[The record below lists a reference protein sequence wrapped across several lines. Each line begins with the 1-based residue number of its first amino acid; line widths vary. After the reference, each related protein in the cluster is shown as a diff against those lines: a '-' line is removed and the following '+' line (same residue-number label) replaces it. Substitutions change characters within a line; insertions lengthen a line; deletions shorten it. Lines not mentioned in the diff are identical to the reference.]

1 MIQGVSGS
9 ETLWSSDPSVGVT
22 TKTKQQIYGKE
33 LALVLNI
40 FSRSFRQSL
49 IGVGVVGAL
58 ITGSGC
64 ENMEEPKSFFDPSQ
78 VGRIKDEPLVVPILT
93 KLNIGTE
100 EQEAEFAGA
109 RDVTAADLV
118 ATASD
123 YSVSPNDVLSISIS
137 DLLGPNTVSDRTI
150 RVTQTGKISLPLL
163 NQPITVE
170 GKTEQQVEQAIK
182 DAYRD
187 AQILQNAQVSV
198 SVMEARGR
206 TYSVLGAVTA
216 PGLYAIY
223 DTDFRLLD
231 ALVTARDV
239 TNTVG
244 TETVY
249 VIRKKKPST
258 DTVVPSETPKAQP
271 GVDPLA
277 PQSDA
282 SSLMPRRSVMLQDG
296 TAPTGTKVTVEG
308 QEMELNPP
316 TTPESGAIVAE
327 PSVAQPPESKEPF
340 EFNALKEPT
349 DREVIKIPYQALRMG
364 QLKYNI
370 VILPGDLIFVP
381 GPVIGEYYMGGNVL
395 APGAYSLSA
404 RKITLT
410 QAVVAA
416 RGLNEVAWPSR
427 TEIIRRLPGD
437 KQVFVKVDLD
447 KIFAGQEPDIYLKPD
462 DRVNV
467 GTHVIAPFLA
477 AFRNG
482 FRLTYGFGFLY
493 DRNYADENQ
502 TN

>member
-1 MIQGVSGS
+1 M
-9 ETLWSSDPSVGVT
+9 
-22 TKTKQQIYGKE
+22 
-33 LALVLNI
+33 VLNFI
-40 FSRSFRQSL
+40 SRSFRRGF

-58 ITGSGC
+58 VTGSGC
-64 ENMEEPKSFFDPSQ
+64 ENIEEPKSFFDPAQ

-118 ATASD
+118 VTASD

-163 NQPITVE
+163 NQPLSVE

-206 TYSVLGAVTA
+206 TYSVLGAVGA

-231 ALVTARDV
+231 ALVTAKDV

-244 TETVY
+244 TETIY
-249 VIRKKKPST
+249 VIRKKKEAAQDAP
-258 DTVVPSETPKAQP
+258 VPADAPKAQP

-296 TAPTGTKVTVEG
+296 TAPAGTKVTVEG
-308 QEMELNPP
+308 RDMELSAP
-316 TTPESGAIVAE
+316 TTPEPGAITAE
-327 PSVAQPPESKEPF
+327 PSAAQPAESKEPF

-370 VILPGDLIFVP
+370 VILPGDLVFVP

>member
-1 MIQGVSGS
+1 MVPNIISRTFTR
-9 ETLWSSDPSVGVT
+9 TLMGAGMVGV
-22 TKTKQQIYGKE
+22 
-33 LALVLNI
+33 LAIAV
-40 FSRSFRQSL
+40 
-49 IGVGVVGAL
+49 
-58 ITGSGC
+58 GC
-64 ENMEEPKSFFDPSQ
+64 ENMEEPKSFFDPAQ
-78 VGRIKDEPLVVPILT
+78 VGRIKDEPLVVPILD
-93 KLNIGTE
+93 KLNIGAAE
-100 EQEAEFAGA
+100 EDAQFAGA
-109 RDVTAADLV
+109 RDVTQADLV

-123 YSVSPNDVLSISIS
+123 YSVSPNDVLSVSIS

-163 NQPITVE
+163 NQPISVE
-170 GKTEQQVEQAIK
+170 GKTEQQIEQAIK

-206 TYSVLGAVTA
+206 TYSILGAVGA

-239 TNTVG
+239 SNTVG
-244 TETVY
+244 TDVIY
-249 VIRKKKPST
+249 VIRKKNAAAGDQGAPA
-258 DTVVPSETPKAQP
+258 EQPKAKP

-282 SSLMPRRSVMLQDG
+282 SSILPRKSVMLQDG
-296 TAPTGTKVTVEG
+296 TAPAGSKVIVEG
-308 QEMELNPP
+308 KEVEVTAPP
-316 TTPESGAIVAE
+316 AAKEGAVVTQPAAE
-327 PSVAQPPESKEPF
+327 GDNAEAF

-349 DREVIKIPYQALRMG
+349 DREVIKIPYQSLKMG
-364 QLKYNI
+364 QLKYNV
-370 VILPGDLIFVP
+370 VIKAGDLIYVP
-381 GPVIGEYYMGGNVL
+381 GPVIGEYYMGGNVQ

-416 RGLNEVAWPSR
+416 RGLNDVAWPSR
-427 TEIIRRLPGD
+427 TEIVRRLPGD
-437 KQVFVKVDLD
+437 KQVFVKIDLD
-447 KIFAGQEPDIYLKPD
+447 KIFAGQEPDIYLKAD

-467 GTHVIAPFLA
+467 GTHVVAPFLA

-493 DRNYADENQ
+493 DRNYGDDN
-502 TN
+502 NNNN

>member
-1 MIQGVSGS
+1 M
-9 ETLWSSDPSVGVT
+9 
-22 TKTKQQIYGKE
+22 
-33 LALVLNI
+33 VLNI
-40 FSRSFRQSL
+40 ISRTFSRTL
-49 IGVGVVGAL
+49 MGAGMVGVLAIAV
-58 ITGSGC
+58 GC
-64 ENMEEPKSFFDPSQ
+64 ENMEEPKSFFDPAQ
-78 VGRIKDEPLVVPILT
+78 VGRIKDEPLVVPILD
-93 KLNIGTE
+93 KLNIGAAE
-100 EQEAEFAGA
+100 EDAQFSGA
-109 RDVTAADLV
+109 RDVTQADLV

-123 YSVSPNDVLSISIS
+123 YEVSPNDVLSVSIS

-150 RVTQTGKISLPLL
+150 RTTQTGKISLPLL
-163 NQPITVE
+163 QQPIAVE

-198 SVMEARGR
+198 SVIEARGR
-206 TYSVLGAVTA
+206 TYSILGAVGA

-244 TETVY
+244 TDVIY
-249 VIRKKKPST
+249 VIRKKDAAAGDQGGPA
-258 DTVVPSETPKAQP
+258 EQPKVQP

-282 SSLMPRRSVMLQDG
+282 TSILPRKSVMLQDG
-296 TAPTGTKVTVEG
+296 TAPTGSKVIVEG
-308 QEMELNPP
+308 KEVEVAAPP
-316 TTPESGAIVAE
+316 AATQGAVVTEPAAE
-327 PSVAQPPESKEPF
+327 GDNGEAF

-349 DREVIKIPYQALRMG
+349 DREVIKIPYQSLKMG

-370 VILPGDLIFVP
+370 IIKAGDLIFVP
-381 GPVIGEYYMGGNVL
+381 GPTIGEYYMGGNVQ

-416 RGLNEVAWPSR
+416 RGLNDVAWPSR
-427 TEIIRRLPGD
+427 TEIVRRLPGD
-437 KQVFVKVDLD
+437 KQVFVKIDLD

-467 GTHVIAPFLA
+467 GTHVVAPFLA

-482 FRLTYGFGFLY
+482 FRFTYGFGFIY
-493 DRNYADENQ
+493 DRNYADDDN
-502 TN
+502 NNN

>member
-1 MIQGVSGS
+1 MVLNYISRTFS
-9 ETLWSSDPSVGVT
+9 RTLTGAGLVGV
-22 TKTKQQIYGKE
+22 
-33 LALVLNI
+33 LAIAV
-40 FSRSFRQSL
+40 
-49 IGVGVVGAL
+49 
-58 ITGSGC
+58 GC
-64 ENMEEPKSFFDPSQ
+64 ENMEEPKSFFDPAQ

-93 KLNIGTE
+93 KLNIGAE
-100 EQEAEFAGA
+100 EEDAQFSGA
-109 RDVTAADLV
+109 RDVTQADLV

-123 YSVSPNDVLSISIS
+123 YGISPNDVLSVSIS

-163 NQPITVE
+163 EGKPIAVE

-198 SVMEARGR
+198 SVIEARGR
-206 TYSVLGAVTA
+206 TYSVLGAVGA

-239 TNTVG
+239 SNTVG
-244 TETVY
+244 TDVIY
-249 VIRKKKPST
+249 VIRKKDDAGNADAAPA
-258 DTVVPSETPKAQP
+258 EQPKQQP

-282 SSLMPRRSVMLQDG
+282 TSILPRKSVMLQDG
-296 TAPTGTKVTVEG
+296 TAPSGSKVIVDGKELEVSAPPAAEEG
-308 QEMELNPP
+308 AVVTQP
-316 TTPESGAIVAE
+316 AAE
-327 PSVAQPPESKEPF
+327 GDNAEAF
-340 EFNALKEPT
+340 EFNALKEPS
-349 DREVIKIPYQALRMG
+349 DREVVKIPYQSLKMG

-370 VILPGDLIFVP
+370 IIKAGDLIFVP
-381 GPVIGEYYMGGNVL
+381 GPVIGEYYMHGNVS
-395 APGAYSLSA
+395 APGAYSLAA
-404 RKITLT
+404 RKITIT
-410 QAVVAA
+410 QAVAAA
-416 RGLNEVAWPSR
+416 RGLNDVAWPSR
-427 TEIIRRLPGD
+427 TEIVRRLPGD

-462 DRVNV
+462 DRINV
-467 GTHVIAPFLA
+467 GTHVVAPFLA

-493 DRNYADENQ
+493 DRNYGSDDDN
-502 TN
+502 NN

>member
-1 MIQGVSGS
+1 
-9 ETLWSSDPSVGVT
+9 
-22 TKTKQQIYGKE
+22 
-33 LALVLNI
+33 LVLNYI
-40 FSRSFRQSL
+40 SRTFSRAL
-49 IGVGVVGAL
+49 MGAGMVGVLAFAV
-58 ITGSGC
+58 GC
-64 ENMEEPKSFFDPSQ
+64 ENMEEPKSFFDPAQ
-78 VGRIKDEPLVVPILT
+78 VGRIKDEPLVVPILN
-93 KLNIGTE
+93 KLNIGAE
-100 EQEAEFAGA
+100 EEDAQFSGA
-109 RDVTAADLV
+109 RDVSQADLV

-123 YSVSPNDVLSISIS
+123 YSVSPNDVLSVSIS

-163 NQPITVE
+163 TQPIAAE

-198 SVMEARGR
+198 SVIEARGR
-206 TYSVLGAVTA
+206 TYSVLGAVGA

-244 TETVY
+244 TDVIY
-249 VIRKKKPST
+249 VIRKKDAAEGEAAPAA
-258 DTVVPSETPKAQP
+258 PAAQP

-282 SSLMPRRSVMLQDG
+282 TSILPRKSVMLQDG
-296 TAPTGTKVTVEG
+296 TAPAGSKIIVDGKELEVSAPPAATQGAVVTE
-308 QEMELNPP
+308 P
-316 TTPESGAIVAE
+316 AAE
-327 PSVAQPPESKEPF
+327 ADNGEAF
-340 EFNALKEPT
+340 EFNALKEPS
-349 DREVIKIPYQALRMG
+349 DREVIRIPYQSLKMG

-370 VILPGDLIFVP
+370 IIKAGDLVFVP
-381 GPVIGEYYMGGNVL
+381 GPTIGEYYMGGNVQ

-416 RGLNEVAWPSR
+416 RGLNDVAWPSR
-427 TEIIRRLPGD
+427 TEIVRRLPGD
-437 KQVFVKVDLD
+437 KQVFVKIDLD

-462 DRVNV
+462 DRINV
-467 GTHVIAPFLA
+467 GTHVVAPFLA

-482 FRLTYGFGFLY
+482 FRFTYGFGFLY
-493 DRNYADENQ
+493 DRNYAPDRND
-502 TN
+502 

>member
-1 MIQGVSGS
+1 M
-9 ETLWSSDPSVGVT
+9 
-22 TKTKQQIYGKE
+22 
-33 LALVLNI
+33 VLNI
-40 FSRSFRQSL
+40 FSRSFRRGL

-58 ITGSGC
+58 VAGSGC
-64 ENMEEPKSFFDPSQ
+64 ENIEEPKSFFDPAQ

-109 RDVTAADLV
+109 RDVTQADLV

-163 NQPITVE
+163 NQPISVE

-206 TYSVLGAVTA
+206 TYSVLGAVGA

-244 TETVY
+244 TETIY
-249 VIRKKKPST
+249 VIRKKKELSP
-258 DTVVPSETPKAQP
+258 DTTVPTGAPQVQP
-271 GVDPLA
+271 GIDPLA

-282 SSLMPRRSVMLQDG
+282 SLLMPRRSVMLQDG
-296 TAPTGTKVTVEG
+296 TAPVGTKVTVEG
-308 QEMELNPP
+308 QDMEINPP
-316 TTPESGAIVAE
+316 ATPESGAIVTESSTVRPGE
-327 PSVAQPPESKEPF
+327 PEKPF

-462 DRVNV
+462 DRINV

>member
-1 MIQGVSGS
+1 MGAGM
-9 ETLWSSDPSVGVT
+9 VGV
-22 TKTKQQIYGKE
+22 
-33 LALVLNI
+33 LAIAV
-40 FSRSFRQSL
+40 
-49 IGVGVVGAL
+49 
-58 ITGSGC
+58 GC
-64 ENMEEPKSFFDPSQ
+64 ENMEEPKSFFDPAQ
-78 VGRIKDEPLVVPILT
+78 VGRIKDEPLVVPILS
-93 KLNIGTE
+93 KLNIGAE
-100 EQEAEFAGA
+100 EEDAEFSGA
-109 RDVTAADLV
+109 RDVTQADLL

-123 YSVSPNDVLSISIS
+123 YSVSPNDVLSVSIS

-163 NQPITVE
+163 QQPIAVD
-170 GKTEQQVEQAIK
+170 GKTEQQVEAAIK

-198 SVMEARGR
+198 SVIEARGR
-206 TYSVLGAVTA
+206 TYSVLGAVGA

-239 TNTVG
+239 ANTVG
-244 TETVY
+244 TDTIY
-249 VIRKKKPST
+249 VIRKKDDADNGDAAP
-258 DTVVPSETPKAQP
+258 VNQPNAQP

-282 SSLMPRRSVMLQDG
+282 SSLLPRKSVMLQDG
-296 TAPTGTKVTVEG
+296 TAPAGSKVIVEG
-308 QEMELNPP
+308 KEVEVTAPP
-316 TTPESGAIVAE
+316 AAEEGAVVTEPATAE
-327 PSVAQPPESKEPF
+327 ADTGAAF
-340 EFNALKEPT
+340 EFNALKEPS
-349 DREVIKIPYQALRMG
+349 DREVIKIPYQSLRMG

-381 GPVIGEYYMGGNVL
+381 GPTIGEYYMGGNVQ
-395 APGAYSLSA
+395 APGAYSLAA

-427 TEIIRRLPGD
+427 TEIVRRLPGD

-462 DRVNV
+462 DRINV
-467 GTHVIAPFLA
+467 GTHVVAPFLA

-493 DRNYADENQ
+493 DRNYGDDDN
-502 TN
+502 NN